1 MVWLNEKVAMIVE
14 LNEEM
19 YQKVLYKRM
28 KEKK

>member
-19 YQKVLYKRM
+19 YRKVLYKRM